1 MQWPI
6 DGDGCLGGHLMSF
19 NYTVQVNPYQWLDK
33 LYLESLRE
41 AYLYAK
47 VRCRHIDN
55 WSCLHESA
63 GISTAPVAYY
73 GDAKPNS
80 SLCSL

>member
-1 MQWPI
+1 M
-6 DGDGCLGGHLMSF
+6 MSF
-19 NYTVQVNPYQWLDK
+19 NHTVQVNPYQWLDK

-55 WSCLHESA
+55 WSCLHELA
-63 GISTAPVAYY
+63 GISTAPVAYA
-73 GDAKPNS
+73 GDA
-80 SLCSL
+80 